1 LHKVVPCSAA
11 AVVGGC
17 TIWFTDGFGEEASL
31 DFAGAGFSNPEEILR
46 FLGVGVRSVS
56 L

>member
-1 LHKVVPCSAA
+1 LHKVVPCSSA

-17 TIWFTDGFGEEASL
+17 TVWFSDGFGEEAAL
-31 DFAGAGFSNPEEILR
+31 DFAGAGFSNSEEVVW
-46 FLGVGVRSVS
+46 FLGVGVRSVG